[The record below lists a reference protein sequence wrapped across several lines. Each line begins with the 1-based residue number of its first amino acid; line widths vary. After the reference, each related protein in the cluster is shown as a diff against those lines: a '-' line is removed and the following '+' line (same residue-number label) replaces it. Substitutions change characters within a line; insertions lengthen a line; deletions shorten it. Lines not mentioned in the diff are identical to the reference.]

1 MSTME
6 TMSESGSQSTL
17 RDAPH
22 REPDRP
28 SPTVLDVLI
37 VEDDNVGRDALVSWM
52 EQQGFTSVGV
62 GSVADA
68 RTAITNRSFHMAL
81 LDIQLPDSSG
91 VDLLPE
97 LTAAQIDVVMISGH
111 STVDQAVSTL
121 RMGAV
126 DFLTKPIDFARLHAI
141 VQNQQERVALRGQ
154 LQDLREELRGLGRF
168 GDMVGA
174 SPAMKK
180 VYECIARV
188 APTNET
194 VLITGASGC
203 GKEVAASTIHQQSRR
218 HAKPFVAVNCGAISA
233 SLVESEMFGHERG
246 AFTGAD
252 RRRKGVFEQ
261 ADGGTLFLDEI
272 TEMPLEMQVRL
283 LRVLE
288 TGMVT
293 RVGGQEEVP
302 VDVRIIAA
310 TNRDPERAVADGKL
324 RHDLLYR
331 LNVFP
336 IQLPPLKDREGDVEL
351 LAEVFLRRLNED
363 YGTNKKLTS
372 AARLHLNAYEWPG
385 NVRELGNAIRRAFIM
400 ASNELDEEQLMLP
413 IPRTAR
419 PRSAEDAQGGGAAD
433 GGADRAASND
443 QLRLHPGMSI
453 ADAERLL
460 IEATLTKLEGNKKL
474 AAEQLGISVK
484 TLYSR
489 LQVYAAMNRS
499 S

>member
-1 MSTME
+1 
-6 TMSESGSQSTL
+6 
-17 RDAPH
+17 
-22 REPDRP
+22 
-28 SPTVLDVLI
+28 
-37 VEDDNVGRDALVSWM
+37 
-52 EQQGFTSVGV
+52 
-62 GSVADA
+62 
-68 RTAITNRSFHMAL
+68 
-81 LDIQLPDSSG
+81 

-97 LTAAQIDVVMISGH
+97 LIAAQCDVVMISGH
-111 STVDQAVSTL
+111 SSVDQAVSTL

-141 VQNQQERVALRGQ
+141 VQNQQERLALRSQ
-154 LQDLREELRGLGRF
+154 VQDLREELRGLGRF

-174 SPAMKK
+174 SAAMKH

-261 ADGGTLFLDEI
+261 ADTGTLFLDEI

-310 TNRDPERAVADGKL
+310 TNRDPDHAVADGKL

-336 IQLPPLKDREGDVEL
+336 LRLPPLKDREGDVEL
-351 LAEVFLRRLNED
+351 LADVFLRRLNEE
-363 YGTNKKLTS
+363 YGTSKKLTWG
-372 AARLHLNAYEWPG
+372 AKQHLATYEWPG
-385 NVRELGNAIRRAFIM
+385 NVRELSNAVRRAFIM
-400 ASNELDEEQLMLP
+400 ATNDLDEEHLMLP
-413 IPRTAR
+413 IPRATRAKVDASANGVATAG
-419 PRSAEDAQGGGAAD
+419 PDALLMHA
-433 GGADRAASND
+433 
-443 QLRLHPGMSI
+443 GMSI
-453 ADAERLL
+453 ADAERIL
-460 IEATLTKLEGNKKL
+460 IEATLAKLDGNKKL

-489 LQVYAAMNRS
+489 LQVYAALNRS
-499 S
+499 V